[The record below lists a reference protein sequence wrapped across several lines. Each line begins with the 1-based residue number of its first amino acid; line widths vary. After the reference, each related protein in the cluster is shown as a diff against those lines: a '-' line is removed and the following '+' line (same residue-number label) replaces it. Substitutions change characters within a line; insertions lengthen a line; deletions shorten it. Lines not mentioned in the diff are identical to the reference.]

1 MAVKSPAKKPNQTI
15 KTVESSKKHIQ
26 SPWGGFFFVLPS
38 IIAMAIFV
46 YGMIGWTVKF
56 SLSNRTSA
64 WSKDNSFAGLKN
76 FTGLLE
82 DPEFTHAFSNLV
94 KFTLVFMIGTLISG
108 LIMALL
114 LEKGIKGEG
123 FFRSIYL
130 YPMAISFIAMGTSWR
145 WLMDSAQ
152 GEKATGLNLIL
163 NKVGLSALENNWY
176 TSEKGSMYAM
186 ALPAIWQ
193 MSGYV
198 MALFLAGFRGIPDD
212 LREAARVD
220 GASEFKIYRHILFP
234 QLSPTFLTVL
244 IILGHISMKVFDL
257 IYGISGKGYVTK
269 VLAIYMWQVIFDFQ
283 NYAKGAAIAVV
294 ILVLI
299 AVVVIPYLI
308 YVNKTEEAN
317 K

>member
-1 MAVKSPAKKPNQTI
+1 MAV
-15 KTVESSKKHIQ
+15 
-26 SPWGGFFFVLPS
+26 
-38 IIAMAIFV
+38 FV
-46 YGMIGWTVKF
+46 YGMIGYTVRE
-56 SLSNRTSA
+56 SLQNRT
-64 WSKDNSFAGLKN
+64 NSYTEDVFYVGLTN
-76 FTGLLE
+76 YIELWQ
-82 DPEFTHAFSNLV
+82 DPEFTHALSNLL
-94 KFTLVFMIGTLISG
+94 KFTAVFMIGCLLSG
-108 LIMALL
+108 LIMSLL

-123 FFRSIYL
+123 FFRSTYL

-145 WLMDSAQ
+145 WLMDSARDAD
-152 GEKATGLNLIL
+152 ATGLNYVLQ
-163 NKVGLSALENNWY
+163 KVGLGALQNDWY
-176 TSEKGSMYAM
+176 TSEAGSMLAM
-186 ALPAIWQ
+186 SLPAIWQ

-257 IYGISGKGYVTK
+257 IFGIATKSYVTK

-283 NYAKGAAIAVV
+283 NYAKGAAIAIV
-294 ILVLI
+294 ILLMI
-299 AVVVIPYLI
+299 AVAVIPYLI

>member
-1 MAVKSPAKKPNQTI
+1 MIV
-15 KTVESSKKHIQ
+15 
-26 SPWGGFFFVLPS
+26 
-38 IIAMAIFV
+38 FV
-46 YGMIGWTVKF
+46 YGMIGYTF
-56 SLSNRTSA
+56 RESLQNRT
-64 WSKDNSFAGLKN
+64 NSYTEKIEFVGLTN
-76 FTGLLE
+76 YLE
-82 DPEFTHAFSNLV
+82 LWQDPEFTHALSNLL
-94 KFTLVFMIGTLISG
+94 KFTIVFMFGCLLSG
-108 LIMALL
+108 LIMSLL

-123 FFRSIYL
+123 FFRSTYL

-145 WLMDSAQ
+145 WLMDSARD
-152 GEKATGLNLIL
+152 ENATGLNMLL
-163 NKVGLSALENNWY
+163 MKVHLGFLQSDWY
-176 TSEKGSMYAM
+176 TSEAGTMYAM

-220 GASEFKIYRHILFP
+220 GASEYKIYRYILFP

-257 IYGISGKGYVTK
+257 IFGIASKSYVTK

-283 NYAKGAAIAVV
+283 NYAKGAAIA
-294 ILVLI
+294 ILILILI
-299 AVVVIPYLI
+299 AVAVIPYLI
-308 YVNKTEEAN
+308 YVNKTEELN

>member
-1 MAVKSPAKKPNQTI
+1 MKVKKNR
-15 KTVESSKKHIQ
+15 VH

-38 IIAMAIFV
+38 IIAMAVFV
-46 YGMIGWTVKF
+46 YGMIGFTLRE
-56 SLSNRTSA
+56 SLQNRT
-64 WSKDNSFAGLKN
+64 NSYTEDVKYVGFINYVELWQ
-76 FTGLLE
+76 
-82 DPEFTHAFSNLV
+82 DPEFTHALSNLL
-94 KFTLVFMIGTLISG
+94 KFTAVFMIRCLLSG
-108 LIMALL
+108 LIMSLL

-123 FFRSIYL
+123 FFRSTYL

-145 WLMDSAQ
+145 WLMDSARDAD
-152 GEKATGLNLIL
+152 ATGLNYLL
-163 NKVGLSALENNWY
+163 QKVGLGALQSDWY
-176 TSEKGSMYAM
+176 TSEAGSMFAM
-186 ALPAIWQ
+186 SLPAIWQ

-257 IYGISGKGYVTK
+257 IFGIATKSYVTK

-283 NYAKGAAIAVV
+283 NYAKGAAIAIV
-294 ILVLI
+294 ILLMI
-299 AVVVIPYLI
+299 AVAVIPYLI

>member
-1 MAVKSPAKKPNQTI
+1 MAV
-15 KTVESSKKHIQ
+15 
-26 SPWGGFFFVLPS
+26 
-38 IIAMAIFV
+38 FV
-46 YGMIGWTVKF
+46 YGMIGYTLLESLENRYNAWTKNVKF
-56 SLSNRTSA
+56 VGFVNYTQL
-64 WSKDNSFAGLKN
+64 WQDQ
-76 FTGLLE
+76 
-82 DPEFTHAFSNLV
+82 EFTHALSNLL
-94 KFTLVFMIGTLISG
+94 KFTAVFMIGCLLSG

-123 FFRSIYL
+123 FFRSTYL

-145 WLMDSAQ
+145 WLMDSAKD
-152 GEKATGLNLIL
+152 GDATGLNYLL
-163 NKVGLSALENNWY
+163 QKVGLGALQSDWY
-176 TSEKGSMYAM
+176 TSEAGSMYAM

-193 MSGYV
+193 MAGYV

-220 GASEFKIYRHILFP
+220 GASEYKIYRHILFP

-257 IYGISGKGYVTK
+257 IFGIATKSYVTK
-269 VLAIYMWQVIFDFQ
+269 VLAIYMWQTIFDFQ
-283 NYAKGAAIAVV
+283 NYAKGAAIAIV
-294 ILVLI
+294 ILVMI
-299 AVVVIPYLI
+299 AVAVIPYLI

>member
-1 MAVKSPAKKPNQTI
+1 
-15 KTVESSKKHIQ
+15 
-26 SPWGGFFFVLPS
+26 
-38 IIAMAIFV
+38 MAIFV
-46 YGMIGWTVKF
+46 YGMIGYTF
-56 SLSNRTSA
+56 RESLQNRYNAYTTKVEFVGFVNYTEL
-64 WSKDNSFAGLKN
+64 WS
-76 FTGLLE
+76 
-82 DPEFTHAFSNLV
+82 DPEFTHALSNLL
-94 KFTLVFMIGTLISG
+94 KFTAVFMIGCLLSG

-123 FFRSIYL
+123 FFRSTYL

-145 WLMDSAQ
+145 WLMDSAKD
-152 GEKATGLNLIL
+152 GDATGLNYLL
-163 NKVGLSALENNWY
+163 QKVGLGALQSDWY
-176 TSEKGSMYAM
+176 TSEAGSMYAM

-193 MSGYV
+193 MAGYV

-220 GASEFKIYRHILFP
+220 GATEFKIYRHILFP

-257 IYGISGKGYVTK
+257 IFGIATKSYVTK
-269 VLAIYMWQVIFDFQ
+269 VLAIYMWQTIFDFQ
-283 NYAKGAAIAVV
+283 NYAKGAAIAIV
-294 ILVLI
+294 ILLMI
-299 AVVVIPYLI
+299 AVAVIPYLI

>member
-1 MAVKSPAKKPNQTI
+1 MAV
-15 KTVESSKKHIQ
+15 
-26 SPWGGFFFVLPS
+26 
-38 IIAMAIFV
+38 FV
-46 YGMIGWTVKF
+46 YGMIGYTVRE
-56 SLSNRTSA
+56 SLQNRTNA
-64 WSKDNSFAGLKN
+64 WETDIKFVGLTN
-76 FTGLLE
+76 YRDLWA
-82 DPEFTHAFSNLV
+82 DPEFTHALTNLL
-94 KFTLVFMIGTLISG
+94 KFTIVFMIGCLLSG
-108 LIMALL
+108 LIMSLL

-123 FFRSIYL
+123 FFRSTYL

-145 WLMDSAQ
+145 WLMDSARDAD
-152 GEKATGLNLIL
+152 ATGLNYLL
-163 NKVGLSALENNWY
+163 QKVGLGFLQSDWY
-176 TSEKGSMYAM
+176 TSEAGSMYAM

-257 IYGISGKGYVTK
+257 IFGIATKSYVTK

-283 NYAKGAAIAVV
+283 NYAAGAAIAIV
-294 ILVLI
+294 ILLMI
-299 AVVVIPYLI
+299 AVAVIPYLI

>member
-1 MAVKSPAKKPNQTI
+1 MAV
-15 KTVESSKKHIQ
+15 
-26 SPWGGFFFVLPS
+26 
-38 IIAMAIFV
+38 FV
-46 YGMIGWTVKF
+46 YGMIGYTVRE
-56 SLSNRTSA
+56 SLTNRTNA
-64 WSKDNSFAGLKN
+64 WETEIKFVGLTN
-76 FTGLLE
+76 YRDLLI
-82 DPEFTHAFSNLV
+82 DPEFTHALANLM
-94 KFTLVFMIGTLISG
+94 KFTIVFMIGCLLSG
-108 LIMALL
+108 LIMSLL

-123 FFRSIYL
+123 FFRSTYL

-145 WLMDSAQ
+145 WLMDSARDAD
-152 GEKATGLNLIL
+152 ATGLNYLLQKI
-163 NKVGLSALENNWY
+163 GLGFLQSDWY
-176 TSEKGSMYAM
+176 TSEAGSMYAM

-193 MSGYV
+193 MAGYV

-257 IYGISGKGYVTK
+257 IFGIATKSYVTK

-283 NYAKGAAIAVV
+283 NYAAGAAIAIV
-294 ILVLI
+294 ILVMI
-299 AVVVIPYLI
+299 AVAVIPYLI

>member
-1 MAVKSPAKKPNQTI
+1 MALRLNR
-15 KTVESSKKHIQ
+15 HIQ
-26 SPWGGFFFVLPS
+26 SPWGGFAFVLPS
-38 IIAMAIFV
+38 ILAMAFFV
-46 YGMIGWTVKF
+46 YGMIGWTLKISF
-56 SLSNRTSA
+56 SHLNSLDST
-64 WSKDNSFAGLKN
+64 DNSFSGLMN
-76 FTGLLE
+76 YRNLFA
-82 DPEFTHAFSNLV
+82 DSDFTHAFTNLL
-94 KFTLVFMIGTLISG
+94 KFTGVFIIGTMISG

-145 WLMDSAQ
+145 WLMDSTK
-152 GEKATGLNLIL
+152 GDKATGLNKIFHFAHLDFL
-163 NKVGLSALENNWY
+163 QSNWY
-176 TSEKGSMYAM
+176 SSEKGAMFAM
-186 ALPAIWQ
+186 AMPAIWQ
-193 MSGYV
+193 MSGYI

-220 GASEFKIYRHILFP
+220 GASEYKIYRHILFP

-257 IYGISGKGYVTK
+257 IYGIASKSYVTK
-269 VLAIYMWQVIFDFQ
+269 VLAIYMWQVIFDYQ
-283 NYAKGAAIAVV
+283 NFAKGASIAII
-294 ILVLI
+294 ILLLI

-308 YVNKTEEAN
+308 YVVKTEEQ

>member
-1 MAVKSPAKKPNQTI
+1 VKVKKNR
-15 KTVESSKKHIQ
+15 VH

-38 IIAMAIFV
+38 IIAMAVFV
-46 YGMIGWTVKF
+46 YGMIGYTVRE
-56 SLSNRTSA
+56 SLMNRT
-64 WSKDNSFAGLKN
+64 NSYTEDVKYVGFANYVELWQ
-76 FTGLLE
+76 
-82 DPEFTHAFSNLV
+82 DPEFTHALSNLL
-94 KFTLVFMIGTLISG
+94 KFTAVFMIGCLLSG
-108 LIMALL
+108 LIMSLL

-123 FFRSIYL
+123 FFRSTYL

-145 WLMDSAQ
+145 WLMDSARDAD
-152 GEKATGLNLIL
+152 ATGLNYLL
-163 NKVGLSALENNWY
+163 QKVGLGSLQSDWY
-176 TSEKGSMYAM
+176 TSEAGSMFAM
-186 ALPAIWQ
+186 SLPAIWQ

-257 IYGISGKGYVTK
+257 IFGIATKSYVTK

-283 NYAKGAAIAVV
+283 NYAKGAAIA
-294 ILVLI
+294 ILILLMI
-299 AVVVIPYLI
+299 AVAVIPYLI

>member
-1 MAVKSPAKKPNQTI
+1 MAV
-15 KTVESSKKHIQ
+15 
-26 SPWGGFFFVLPS
+26 
-38 IIAMAIFV
+38 FV
-46 YGMIGWTVKF
+46 YGMIGYTVRE
-56 SLSNRTSA
+56 SLQNRTNA
-64 WSKDNSFAGLKN
+64 WETEIKFVGLTN
-76 FTGLLE
+76 YRDLWI
-82 DPEFTHAFSNLV
+82 DPEFTHALTNLL
-94 KFTLVFMIGTLISG
+94 KFTIVFMIGCLLSG
-108 LIMALL
+108 LIMSLL

-123 FFRSIYL
+123 FFRSTYL

-145 WLMDSAQ
+145 WLMDSARDAD
-152 GEKATGLNLIL
+152 ATGLNYLLQKI
-163 NKVGLSALENNWY
+163 GLGFLQSDWY
-176 TSEKGSMYAM
+176 TSEAGSMYAM

-220 GASEFKIYRHILFP
+220 GASEYKIYRHILFP
-234 QLSPTFLTVL
+234 QLSPTFLTIL

-257 IYGISGKGYVTK
+257 IFGIASKSYVTK

-283 NYAKGAAIAVV
+283 NYAMGASIAIVILLMIAV
-294 ILVLI
+294 
-299 AVVVIPYLI
+299 AVIPYLV

>member
-1 MAVKSPAKKPNQTI
+1 VKVKKNR
-15 KTVESSKKHIQ
+15 VH

-38 IIAMAIFV
+38 IIAMAVFV
-46 YGMIGWTVKF
+46 YGMIGYTLRE
-56 SLSNRTSA
+56 SLMNRT
-64 WSKDNSFAGLKN
+64 NSYTVDVSYVGFANYSELWQ
-76 FTGLLE
+76 
-82 DPEFTHAFSNLV
+82 DPEFTHALSNLL
-94 KFTLVFMIGTLISG
+94 KFTAVFMIGCLLSG
-108 LIMALL
+108 LIMSLL

-123 FFRSIYL
+123 FFRSTYL

-145 WLMDSAQ
+145 WLMDSARDAD
-152 GEKATGLNLIL
+152 ATGLNYLL
-163 NKVGLSALENNWY
+163 QKVGLGALQSDWY
-176 TSEKGSMYAM
+176 TSEAGSMYAM

-193 MSGYV
+193 MAGYV

-257 IYGISGKGYVTK
+257 IFGIATKSYVTK

-283 NYAKGAAIAVV
+283 NYAKGAAIA
-294 ILVLI
+294 ILILIMI
-299 AVVVIPYLI
+299 AVAVIPYLI

>member
-1 MAVKSPAKKPNQTI
+1 MKVKKNR
-15 KTVESSKKHIQ
+15 VH

-46 YGMIGWTVKF
+46 YGMIGYTLRE
-56 SLSNRTSA
+56 SLQNRT
-64 WSKDNSFAGLKN
+64 NSYTTDIKYVGLTN
-76 FTGLLE
+76 YFELWQ
-82 DPEFTHAFSNLV
+82 DPEFTHALTNLL
-94 KFTLVFMIGTLISG
+94 KFTAVFIIGCLISG
-108 LIMALL
+108 LIMSLL

-123 FFRSIYL
+123 FFRSTYL

-145 WLMDSAQ
+145 WLMDSARD
-152 GEKATGLNLIL
+152 ENATGLNMLL
-163 NKVGLSALENNWY
+163 LKAHLGFLQNDWY
-176 TSEKGSMYAM
+176 TSEAGTMYAM

-193 MSGYV
+193 MAGYV

-257 IYGISGKGYVTK
+257 IFGIASKSYVTK
-269 VLAIYMWQVIFDFQ
+269 VLAIYMWQTIFDFQ
-283 NYAKGAAIAVV
+283 NYAKGASIAILILLMIAV
-294 ILVLI
+294 
-299 AVVVIPYLI
+299 AVVPYLV

>member
-1 MAVKSPAKKPNQTI
+1 MKVQKNR
-15 KTVESSKKHIQ
+15 VH

-46 YGMIGWTVKF
+46 YGMIGYTVRE
-56 SLSNRTSA
+56 SLQNRTNA
-64 WSKDNSFAGLKN
+64 WETEIKFVGLTN
-76 FTGLLE
+76 YRDLLV
-82 DPEFTHAFSNLV
+82 DPEFTHALSNLL
-94 KFTLVFMIGTLISG
+94 KFTAVFMIGCLLSG
-108 LIMALL
+108 LIMSLL

-123 FFRSIYL
+123 FFRSTYL

-145 WLMDSAQ
+145 WLMDSARD
-152 GEKATGLNLIL
+152 GDATGLNYLFQ
-163 NKVGLSALENNWY
+163 KVGLGFLQSDWY
-176 TSEKGSMYAM
+176 TSEAGSMYAM

-257 IYGISGKGYVTK
+257 IFGIATKSYVTK

-283 NYAKGAAIAVV
+283 NYAAGAAIAIV

-299 AVVVIPYLI
+299 AVAVIPYLI
-308 YVNKTEEAN
+308 YVNKTEEAH

>member
-1 MAVKSPAKKPNQTI
+1 MKAKKNR
-15 KTVESSKKHIQ
+15 VH

-46 YGMIGWTVKF
+46 YGMIGYTF
-56 SLSNRTSA
+56 RESLQNRT
-64 WSKDNSFAGLKN
+64 NSYTEDVFYVGLTN
-76 FTGLLE
+76 YIELWQ
-82 DPEFTHAFSNLV
+82 DPEFTHALSNLL
-94 KFTLVFMIGTLISG
+94 KFTAVFMIGCLLSG
-108 LIMALL
+108 LIMSLL

-123 FFRSIYL
+123 FFRSTYL

-145 WLMDSAQ
+145 WLMDSARDAD
-152 GEKATGLNLIL
+152 ATGLNYVLQ
-163 NKVGLSALENNWY
+163 KVGLGALQNDWY
-176 TSEKGSMYAM
+176 TSEAGSMLAM
-186 ALPAIWQ
+186 SLPAIWQ

-257 IYGISGKGYVTK
+257 IFGIATKSYVTK

-283 NYAKGAAIAVV
+283 NYAKGAAIAIV
-294 ILVLI
+294 ILLMI
-299 AVVVIPYLI
+299 AVAVIPYLI

>member
-1 MAVKSPAKKPNQTI
+1 MAV
-15 KTVESSKKHIQ
+15 
-26 SPWGGFFFVLPS
+26 
-38 IIAMAIFV
+38 FV
-46 YGMIGWTVKF
+46 YGMIGYTF
-56 SLSNRTSA
+56 RESLQNRT
-64 WSKDNSFAGLKN
+64 NSYTEDVKYVGLVN
-76 FTGLLE
+76 YIELWQ
-82 DPEFTHAFSNLV
+82 DPEFTHALSNLL
-94 KFTLVFMIGTLISG
+94 KFTAVFMIGCLLSG
-108 LIMALL
+108 LIMSLL

-123 FFRSIYL
+123 IFRSTYL

-145 WLMDSAQ
+145 WLMDSARDAD
-152 GEKATGLNLIL
+152 ATGLNYLL
-163 NKVGLSALENNWY
+163 QKVGLGVLQNDWY
-176 TSEKGSMYAM
+176 TSEAGSMFAM
-186 ALPAIWQ
+186 SLPAIWQ

-220 GASEFKIYRHILFP
+220 GATEYKIYRHILFP

-257 IYGISGKGYVTK
+257 IFGIATKSYVTK

-283 NYAKGAAIAVV
+283 NYAKGAAIA
-294 ILVLI
+294 ILILLMI
-299 AVVVIPYLI
+299 AVAVIPYLI

>member
-1 MAVKSPAKKPNQTI
+1 MKVKKNR
-15 KTVESSKKHIQ
+15 VH

-38 IIAMAIFV
+38 IIAMAVFV
-46 YGMIGWTVKF
+46 YGMIGYTVRE
-56 SLSNRTSA
+56 SLTNRTNA
-64 WSKDNSFAGLKN
+64 WETEIKFVGLTN
-76 FTGLLE
+76 YRDLLI
-82 DPEFTHAFSNLV
+82 DPEFTHALSNLL
-94 KFTLVFMIGTLISG
+94 KFTIVFMIGCLLSG
-108 LIMALL
+108 LIMSLL

-123 FFRSIYL
+123 FFRSTYL

-145 WLMDSAQ
+145 WLMDSARDAD
-152 GEKATGLNLIL
+152 ATGLNLVL
-163 NKVGLSALENNWY
+163 QKVGLGFLQNDWY
-176 TSEKGSMYAM
+176 TSEAGSMYAM

-193 MSGYV
+193 MAGYV

-257 IYGISGKGYVTK
+257 IFGIATKSYVTK

-283 NYAKGAAIAVV
+283 NYAAGAAIAII
-294 ILVLI
+294 ILLMI
-299 AVVVIPYLI
+299 AVAVIPYLI

>member
-1 MAVKSPAKKPNQTI
+1 MAV
-15 KTVESSKKHIQ
+15 
-26 SPWGGFFFVLPS
+26 
-38 IIAMAIFV
+38 FV
-46 YGMIGWTVKF
+46 YGMIGYTLRESLQNRTNSYTTDVKF
-56 SLSNRTSA
+56 V
-64 WSKDNSFAGLKN
+64 GLTN
-76 FTGLLE
+76 YRELWQ
-82 DPEFTHAFSNLV
+82 DPEFTHALSNLL
-94 KFTLVFMIGTLISG
+94 KFTGVFIIGCLLSG
-108 LIMALL
+108 LIMSLL

-123 FFRSIYL
+123 FFRSTYL

-145 WLMDSAQ
+145 WLMDSARD
-152 GEKATGLNLIL
+152 KDATGLNMLL
-163 NKVGLSALENNWY
+163 MKAHLGFLQNDWY
-176 TSEKGSMYAM
+176 SSEKGTMFAM

-220 GASEFKIYRHILFP
+220 GSSEYKIYRHILFP

-257 IYGISGKGYVTK
+257 IFGIASKSYVTK

-283 NYAKGAAIAVV
+283 NYAKGAAIAVL
-294 ILVLI
+294 ILLMI
-299 AVVVIPYLI
+299 AVAVIPYLI

>member
-1 MAVKSPAKKPNQTI
+1 VALTLSRKKRITN
-15 KTVESSKKHIQ
+15 
-26 SPWGGFFFVLPS
+26 PWGGFFFVLPS
-38 IIAMAIFV
+38 IVAVLVFV
-46 YGMIGWTVKF
+46 YGMIGWTIKF
-56 SLSNRTSA
+56 SLSNRTNA

-76 FTGLLE
+76 YTGLLE
-82 DPEFTHAFSNLV
+82 DPEFTHAFGNLM
-94 KFTLVFMIGTLISG
+94 KFTVVFMIGTLISG
-108 LIMALL
+108 LIMSLL
-114 LEKGIKGEG
+114 LEKGIRGEG

-145 WLMDSAQ
+145 WLMDSARDDK
-152 GEKATGLNLIL
+152 GTGLNHLFHMAKLNIL
-163 NKVGLSALENNWY
+163 QNDWYSSENA
-176 TSEKGSMYAM
+176 SMYAM

-220 GASEFKIYRHILFP
+220 GATEFKIYRHILFP
-234 QLSPTFLTVL
+234 QLKPTFLTVL

-257 IYGISGKGYVTK
+257 IYGISTKSYVTK

-283 NYAKGAAIAVV
+283 NYAKGSAIAVV
-294 ILVLI
+294 ILVII
-299 AVVVIPYLI
+299 AIVVIPYLI
-308 YVNKTEEAN
+308 YVNKTEEM

>member
-1 MAVKSPAKKPNQTI
+1 MALTLSRKKRITN
-15 KTVESSKKHIQ
+15 
-26 SPWGGFFFVLPS
+26 PWGGFFFVLPS
-38 IIAMAIFV
+38 IVAVLVFV

-56 SLSNRTSA
+56 SLSNRTNA

-76 FTGLLE
+76 YTGLLE
-82 DPEFTHAFSNLV
+82 DPEFTHAFGNLM
-94 KFTLVFMIGTLISG
+94 KFTVVFMIGTLISG
-108 LIMALL
+108 LIMSLL
-114 LEKGIKGEG
+114 LEKGIRGEG

-145 WLMDSAQ
+145 WLMDSARDDK
-152 GEKATGLNLIL
+152 GTGLNHLFHMAKLNIL
-163 NKVGLSALENNWY
+163 QNDWYSSENA
-176 TSEKGSMYAM
+176 SMYAM

-220 GASEFKIYRHILFP
+220 GATEFKIYRHILFP
-234 QLSPTFLTVL
+234 QLKPTFLTVL

-257 IYGISGKGYVTK
+257 IYGISTKSYVTK

-283 NYAKGAAIAVV
+283 NYAKGSAIAVV
-294 ILVLI
+294 ILVII
-299 AVVVIPYLI
+299 AIVVIPYLV
-308 YVNKTEEAN
+308 YVNKTEEM

>member
-1 MAVKSPAKKPNQTI
+1 MAV
-15 KTVESSKKHIQ
+15 
-26 SPWGGFFFVLPS
+26 
-38 IIAMAIFV
+38 FV
-46 YGMIGWTVKF
+46 YGMIGYTF
-56 SLSNRTSA
+56 RESLQNRT
-64 WSKDNSFAGLKN
+64 NSYTEDVKYVGLIN
-76 FTGLLE
+76 YIELWQ
-82 DPEFTHAFSNLV
+82 DPEFTHALSNLL
-94 KFTLVFMIGTLISG
+94 KFTAVFMIGCLLSG
-108 LIMALL
+108 LIMSLL

-123 FFRSIYL
+123 IFRSTYL

-145 WLMDSAQ
+145 WLMDSARDAD
-152 GEKATGLNLIL
+152 ATGLNYLL
-163 NKVGLSALENNWY
+163 QKVGLGVLQNDWY
-176 TSEKGSMYAM
+176 TSEAGSMFAM
-186 ALPAIWQ
+186 SLPAIWQ

-220 GASEFKIYRHILFP
+220 GATEFKIYRHILFP

-257 IYGISGKGYVTK
+257 IFGIATKSYVTK

-283 NYAKGAAIAVV
+283 NYAKGAAIA
-294 ILVLI
+294 ILILLMI
-299 AVVVIPYLI
+299 AVAVIPYLI

>member
-1 MAVKSPAKKPNQTI
+1 MKVKKNR
-15 KTVESSKKHIQ
+15 VH

-38 IIAMAIFV
+38 IIAMAVFV
-46 YGMIGWTVKF
+46 YGMIGYTVRE
-56 SLSNRTSA
+56 SLMNRT
-64 WSKDNSFAGLKN
+64 NSYTEDVKYVGFANYVELWQ
-76 FTGLLE
+76 
-82 DPEFTHAFSNLV
+82 DPEFTHALSNLL
-94 KFTLVFMIGTLISG
+94 KFTAVFMIGCLLSG
-108 LIMALL
+108 LIMSLL

-123 FFRSIYL
+123 FFRSTYL

-145 WLMDSAQ
+145 WLMDSARDAD
-152 GEKATGLNLIL
+152 ATGLNYLL
-163 NKVGLSALENNWY
+163 QKVGLGSLQSDWY
-176 TSEKGSMYAM
+176 TSEAGSMFAM
-186 ALPAIWQ
+186 SLPAIWQ

-257 IYGISGKGYVTK
+257 IFGIATKSYVTK

-283 NYAKGAAIAVV
+283 NYAKGAAIAIV
-294 ILVLI
+294 ILLMI
-299 AVVVIPYLI
+299 AVAVIPYLI

>member
-1 MAVKSPAKKPNQTI
+1 MKVKKNR
-15 KTVESSKKHIQ
+15 VH

-38 IIAMAIFV
+38 IIAMAVFV
-46 YGMIGWTVKF
+46 YGMIGYTLRE
-56 SLSNRTSA
+56 SLQNRT
-64 WSKDNSFAGLKN
+64 NSYTEDVKYVGLIN
-76 FTGLLE
+76 YIELWQ
-82 DPEFTHAFSNLV
+82 DPEFTHALSNLL
-94 KFTLVFMIGTLISG
+94 KFTAVFMIGCLLSG
-108 LIMALL
+108 LIMSLL

-123 FFRSIYL
+123 IFRSTYL

-145 WLMDSAQ
+145 WLMDSARDAD
-152 GEKATGLNLIL
+152 ATGLNYLL
-163 NKVGLSALENNWY
+163 QKVGLGALQSDWY
-176 TSEKGSMYAM
+176 TSEAGSMFAM
-186 ALPAIWQ
+186 SLPAIWQ

-220 GASEFKIYRHILFP
+220 GATEYKIYRHILFP

-257 IYGISGKGYVTK
+257 IFGIATKSYVTK

-283 NYAKGAAIAVV
+283 NYAKGAAIA
-294 ILVLI
+294 ILILLMI
-299 AVVVIPYLI
+299 AVAVIPYLV

>member
-1 MAVKSPAKKPNQTI
+1 MKVKKNR
-15 KTVESSKKHIQ
+15 VH

-38 IIAMAIFV
+38 IIAMAVFV
-46 YGMIGWTVKF
+46 YGMIGFTLRE
-56 SLSNRTSA
+56 SLQNRT
-64 WSKDNSFAGLKN
+64 NSYTEDVKYVGFINYIELWQ
-76 FTGLLE
+76 
-82 DPEFTHAFSNLV
+82 DPEFTHALSNLL
-94 KFTLVFMIGTLISG
+94 KFTAVFMIGCLLSG
-108 LIMALL
+108 LIMSLL

-123 FFRSIYL
+123 IFRSTYL

-145 WLMDSAQ
+145 WLMDSARDAD
-152 GEKATGLNLIL
+152 ATGLNYLL
-163 NKVGLSALENNWY
+163 QKVGLGILQNDWY
-176 TSEKGSMYAM
+176 TSEAGSMFAM
-186 ALPAIWQ
+186 SLPAIWQ

-220 GASEFKIYRHILFP
+220 GATEYKIYRHILFP

-257 IYGISGKGYVTK
+257 IFGIATKSYVTK

-283 NYAKGAAIAVV
+283 NYAKGAAIA
-294 ILVLI
+294 ILILLMI
-299 AVVVIPYLI
+299 AVAVIPYLI

>member
-1 MAVKSPAKKPNQTI
+1 MKVKKNR
-15 KTVESSKKHIQ
+15 VH

-38 IIAMAIFV
+38 IIAMAVFV
-46 YGMIGWTVKF
+46 YGMIGYTLRE
-56 SLSNRTSA
+56 SLQNRT
-64 WSKDNSFAGLKN
+64 NSYAEDISYVGFANYVELWQ
-76 FTGLLE
+76 
-82 DPEFTHAFSNLV
+82 DPEFTHALSNLL
-94 KFTLVFMIGTLISG
+94 KFTAVFMIGCLLSG
-108 LIMALL
+108 LIMSLL

-123 FFRSIYL
+123 FFRSTYL

-145 WLMDSAQ
+145 WLMDSARDAD
-152 GEKATGLNLIL
+152 ATGLNYLL
-163 NKVGLSALENNWY
+163 QKVGLGALQSDWY
-176 TSEKGSMYAM
+176 TSEAGSMYAM

-193 MSGYV
+193 MAGYV

-257 IYGISGKGYVTK
+257 IFGIATKSYVTK

-283 NYAKGAAIAVV
+283 NYAKGAAIA
-294 ILVLI
+294 ILILIMI
-299 AVVVIPYLI
+299 AVAVIPYLI

>member
-1 MAVKSPAKKPNQTI
+1 MAV
-15 KTVESSKKHIQ
+15 
-26 SPWGGFFFVLPS
+26 
-38 IIAMAIFV
+38 FV
-46 YGMIGWTVKF
+46 YGMIGYTLRE
-56 SLSNRTSA
+56 SLMNRT
-64 WSKDNSFAGLKN
+64 NSYTEDVKYVGFINYVELWQ
-76 FTGLLE
+76 
-82 DPEFTHAFSNLV
+82 DPEFTHALSNLL
-94 KFTLVFMIGTLISG
+94 KFTAVFMIGCLLSG
-108 LIMALL
+108 LIMSLL

-123 FFRSIYL
+123 FFRSTYL

-145 WLMDSAQ
+145 WLMDSARDAD
-152 GEKATGLNLIL
+152 ATGLNYLL
-163 NKVGLSALENNWY
+163 QKVGLGALQSDWY
-176 TSEKGSMYAM
+176 TSEAGSMFAM
-186 ALPAIWQ
+186 SLPAIWQ

-257 IYGISGKGYVTK
+257 IFGIATKSYVTK

-283 NYAKGAAIAVV
+283 NYAKGAAIAIV
-294 ILVLI
+294 ILIMI
-299 AVVVIPYLI
+299 AVAVIPYLI

>member
-1 MAVKSPAKKPNQTI
+1 MAV
-15 KTVESSKKHIQ
+15 
-26 SPWGGFFFVLPS
+26 
-38 IIAMAIFV
+38 FV
-46 YGMIGWTVKF
+46 YGMIGYTF
-56 SLSNRTSA
+56 RESLTNRTNA
-64 WSKDNSFAGLKN
+64 WETEIKLVGLTN
-76 FTGLLE
+76 YRDLLV
-82 DPEFTHAFSNLV
+82 DPEFTHALSNLM
-94 KFTLVFMIGTLISG
+94 KFTIVFMIGCLLSG
-108 LIMALL
+108 LIMSLL

-123 FFRSIYL
+123 FFRSTYL

-145 WLMDSAQ
+145 WLMDSARDAD
-152 GEKATGLNLIL
+152 ATGLNYLLQKI
-163 NKVGLSALENNWY
+163 GLGFLQSDWY
-176 TSEKGSMYAM
+176 TSEAGSMYAM

-193 MSGYV
+193 MAGYV

-220 GASEFKIYRHILFP
+220 GASELKIYRHILFP

-257 IYGISGKGYVTK
+257 IFGIASKSYVTK

-283 NYAKGAAIAVV
+283 NFAAGAAIAIV
-294 ILVLI
+294 ILVMI
-299 AVVVIPYLI
+299 AVAVIPYLI

>member
-1 MAVKSPAKKPNQTI
+1 VKVKKNR
-15 KTVESSKKHIQ
+15 VH

-38 IIAMAIFV
+38 IIAMAVFV
-46 YGMIGWTVKF
+46 YGMIGFTLRE
-56 SLSNRTSA
+56 SLQNRT
-64 WSKDNSFAGLKN
+64 NSYTEDVKYVGFINYVELWQ
-76 FTGLLE
+76 
-82 DPEFTHAFSNLV
+82 DPEFTHALSNLL
-94 KFTLVFMIGTLISG
+94 KFTAVFMIGCLLSG
-108 LIMALL
+108 LIMSLL

-123 FFRSIYL
+123 FFRSTYL

-145 WLMDSAQ
+145 WLMDSARDAD
-152 GEKATGLNLIL
+152 ATGLNYLL
-163 NKVGLSALENNWY
+163 QKVGLGALQSDWY
-176 TSEKGSMYAM
+176 TSEAGSMFAM
-186 ALPAIWQ
+186 SLPAIWQ

-257 IYGISGKGYVTK
+257 IFGIATKSYVTK

-283 NYAKGAAIAVV
+283 NYAKGAAIAIV
-294 ILVLI
+294 ILLMI
-299 AVVVIPYLI
+299 AVAVIPYLI

>member
-1 MAVKSPAKKPNQTI
+1 
-15 KTVESSKKHIQ
+15 
-26 SPWGGFFFVLPS
+26 
-38 IIAMAIFV
+38 MAIFV
-46 YGMIGWTVKF
+46 YGMIGYTF
-56 SLSNRTSA
+56 RESLQNRYNAYTT
-64 WSKDNSFAGLKN
+64 KVN
-76 FTGLLE
+76 FVGFINYFELWQ
-82 DPEFTHAFSNLV
+82 DPEFTHALSNLL
-94 KFTLVFMIGTLISG
+94 KFTAVFMIGCLLSG

-123 FFRSIYL
+123 FFRSTYL

-145 WLMDSAQ
+145 WLMDSAE
-152 GEKATGLNLIL
+152 GEDASGLNYLFQ
-163 NKVGLSALENNWY
+163 KMGLGFLQNEWY
-176 TSEKGSMYAM
+176 TSEAGSMYAM

-193 MSGYV
+193 MAGYV

-212 LREAARVD
+212 MREAARVD

-257 IYGISGKGYVTK
+257 IFGIATKSYVTK
-269 VLAIYMWQVIFDFQ
+269 VLAIYMWQTIFDFQ
-283 NYAKGAAIAVV
+283 NYAKGAAIAIL
-294 ILVLI
+294 ILVMI
-299 AVVVIPYLI
+299 AVAVIPYLI

>member
-1 MAVKSPAKKPNQTI
+1 VKVKKNR
-15 KTVESSKKHIQ
+15 VH

-38 IIAMAIFV
+38 IIAMAVFV
-46 YGMIGWTVKF
+46 YGMIGYTLRE
-56 SLSNRTSA
+56 SLQNRT
-64 WSKDNSFAGLKN
+64 NSYTEDVKYVGFINYVELWQ
-76 FTGLLE
+76 
-82 DPEFTHAFSNLV
+82 DPEFTHALSNLL
-94 KFTLVFMIGTLISG
+94 KFTAVFMIGCLLSG
-108 LIMALL
+108 LIMSLL

-123 FFRSIYL
+123 FFRSTYL

-145 WLMDSAQ
+145 WLMDSARDAD
-152 GEKATGLNLIL
+152 ATGLNYLL
-163 NKVGLSALENNWY
+163 QKVGLGALQSDWY
-176 TSEKGSMYAM
+176 TSEAGSMFAM
-186 ALPAIWQ
+186 SLPAIWQ

-257 IYGISGKGYVTK
+257 IFGIATKSYVTK

-283 NYAKGAAIAVV
+283 NYAKGAAIAIV
-294 ILVLI
+294 ILLMI
-299 AVVVIPYLI
+299 AVAVIPYLI

>member
-1 MAVKSPAKKPNQTI
+1 MKVKKNR
-15 KTVESSKKHIQ
+15 VH

-38 IIAMAIFV
+38 ILAMAVFV
-46 YGMIGWTVKF
+46 YGMIGYTVRE
-56 SLSNRTSA
+56 SLTNRTNA
-64 WSKDNSFAGLKN
+64 WETEIKFVGLTN
-76 FTGLLE
+76 YRDLLV
-82 DPEFTHAFSNLV
+82 DPEFTHALSNLL
-94 KFTLVFMIGTLISG
+94 KFTIVFMIGCLLSG
-108 LIMALL
+108 LIMSLL

-123 FFRSIYL
+123 FFRSTYL

-145 WLMDSAQ
+145 WLMDSARDAD
-152 GEKATGLNLIL
+152 ATGLNLVL
-163 NKVGLSALENNWY
+163 QKVGLGFLQSDWY
-176 TSEKGSMYAM
+176 TSEAGSMYAM

-193 MSGYV
+193 MAGYV

-257 IYGISGKGYVTK
+257 IFGIATKSYVTK

-283 NYAKGAAIAVV
+283 NYAAGAAIAIV
-294 ILVLI
+294 ILVMI
-299 AVVVIPYLI
+299 AVAVIPYLI